1 MNYKIVIDAG
11 HGGEDSGAVGNEII
25 EKDLNLKISNYMY
38 DRFKSLGIPVK
49 IIRSTDETIS
59 PNERVNR
66 VLNAFG
72 NNKDVIVISNHI
84 NAGGGDGAEVI
95 YPLRSDDILPNL
107 ILKEIEKEGQN
118 IRKAYQRKYPSNPNK
133 DYYFMQRNTGLTQTL
148 TVEYGFLD
156 STKDDVQQLKNNY
169 QKYAEAVV
177 RAVLEYIGVPYI
189 SDNKYIVK
197 KGDTLYSIAN
207 KYNVN
212 INDLKQINNLNN
224 NILNIGEQLII
235 PTNTKIEEVDNYET
249 YIVKPNDT
257 LFSIAKMY
265 NVKVEDIKKVN
276 NLSSNT
282 LSINQQLL
290 IPKGTSI
297 IEELYSNYIVKQ
309 GDTLYSISNK
319 YGISVDKI
327 KEINNLKDNILSI
340 GSILKIPTEQ
350 IDIISND
357 DYITYIVKK
366 GDTLYKISNDYNIS
380 QKELMDYNNLT
391 SNILSIGMIIKIPN
405 ITSTNRYVVKQGDS
419 LYSIAKKFNKSVEEI
434 KNKNNLNNT
443 LLSIGQILII

>member
-11 HGGEDSGAVGNEII
+11 HGGEDSGAVGNGII
-25 EKDLNLKISNYMY
+25 EKDLNLKIANYMY

-72 NNKDVIVISNHI
+72 NSKDVIVISNHI

-95 YPLRSDDILPNL
+95 YPLRNDNVLPNL
-107 ILKEIEKEGQN
+107 ILNELSKEGQN
-118 IRKAYQRKYPSNPNK
+118 IRKAYQRRYPSNPNK
-133 DYYFMQRNTGLTQTL
+133 DYYFMQRNTGLTQVL

-169 QKYAEAVV
+169 ERYAEAVV

-189 SDNKYIVK
+189 TSDNYIVR
-197 KGDTLYSIAN
+197 KGDTLYSLAT
-207 KYNVN
+207 KFNVT
-212 INDLKQINNLNN
+212 IDQLKEANNLSS
-224 NILNIGEQLII
+224 NILNIGQELVI
-235 PTNTKIEEVDNYET
+235 PTNEKIEEVTDYET

-257 LFSIAKMY
+257 LYEIAKKF
-265 NVKVEDIKKVN
+265 NVKVEDIKRVN
-276 NLSSNT
+276 NLSSDI

-290 IPKGTSI
+290 IPQGKSL
-297 IEELYSNYIVKQ
+297 IEELYTKYMVKP
-309 GDTLYSISNK
+309 GDTLYSLSNK
-319 YGISVDKI
+319 YGISIDKI
-327 KEINNLKDNILSI
+327 KQINNLSSNILSI
-340 GSILKIPTEQ
+340 GQILNIPNEEISIINP
-350 IDIISND
+350 N

-366 GDTLYKISNDYNIS
+366 GDTLYKISKDYNIS
-380 QKELMDYNNLT
+380 QSELMDYNDLT
-391 SNILSIGMIIKIPN
+391 NNILSVGQIIKIPN
-405 ITSTNRYVVKQGDS
+405 ISSTNRYVVKQGDS
-419 LYSIAKKFNKSVEEI
+419 LYSIAKKFNKSVDEI
-434 KNKNNLNNT
+434 KNKNNLEST

>member
-11 HGGEDSGAVGNEII
+11 HGGEDSDAVGNGII

-95 YPLRSDDILPNL
+95 YPLRSDNILPNL

-189 SDNKYIVK
+189 SDNKYIIK

-366 GDTLYKISNDYNIS
+366 GDTLYKRSNDYNIF

-434 KNKNNLNNT
+434 KTKNNLTST
-443 LLSIGQILII
+443 LLNIGQLLII